1 MALSGSRPRALARSG
16 WGSPLR
22 RRPSSPQPNADGD
35 ISAGWNPA
43 VQVPAPSVPSAART
57 RAPSPIRFPDW
68 PRRLADPL
76 AGAASQDRHRGVV
89 AADAADRAATAGAGA
104 AYEHARMPRLH
115 PPPADLVW
123 FLREGPGQIAMEDVA
138 AWEAEF
144 GFQVDGCLRLEAGS
158 AVRVVQQAV
167 LDRLSENHVD

>member
-1 MALSGSRPRALARSG
+1 
-16 WGSPLR
+16 
-22 RRPSSPQPNADGD
+22 
-35 ISAGWNPA
+35 
-43 VQVPAPSVPSAART
+43 
-57 RAPSPIRFPDW
+57 
-68 PRRLADPL
+68 
-76 AGAASQDRHRGVV
+76 
-89 AADAADRAATAGAGA
+89 
-104 AYEHARMPRLH
+104 MPRLH